1 MLKSDRRAF
10 LLGMGSVA
18 AAGLAGCSTTARE
31 AVDAEA
37 TQVIAARRAEGAVLY
52 AAKAG
57 EQFPLPAIPYQK
69 IDPKFYR
76 QMVADPTGEAP
87 GTLVVDTGSHFLY
100 FTYPDG
106 QAMRYGVGLGRAGF
120 AWAGRGKIQ
129 YKRQWPKWTPPD
141 EMIGRQPELAKY
153 SSDNGGMPPGLENP
167 LGARALYIFQGK
179 EDTLYR
185 IHGSPEWWT
194 IGKSV
199 SSGCVRMIN
208 QDVADLYARVP
219 DGTAI
224 VVTDL
229 SRPGVESVDDVRGR
243 EIYEPYREDEL
254 YGTDPDL
261 SADASRMTPRR
272 RRRYL
277 DDDPSVDRR
286 VERVYDDRVYDDDDY
301 YVPGY

>member
-1 MLKSDRRAF
+1 MSNSGVERRAF
-10 LLGMGSVA
+10 MLGLGSVA
-18 AAGLAGCSTTARE
+18 VAGLAGCSTTARE
-31 AVDAEA
+31 TANSEAVQVVEA
-37 TQVIAARRAEGAVLY
+37 SRTEGALLY
-52 AAKAG
+52 AAKPD

-69 IDPKFYR
+69 IDPRFYR

-100 FTYPDG
+100 FTYPNG

-120 AWAGRGKIQ
+120 AWAGRGRIQ

-141 EMIGRQPELAKY
+141 EMVARQPELVKY
-153 SSDNGGMPPGLENP
+153 SSDNGGMPPGLDNP
-167 LGARALYIFQGK
+167 LGARALYIFQNK

-199 SSGCVRMIN
+199 SSGCVRMTN
-208 QDVADLYARVP
+208 QDVVDLYGRVP
-219 DGTAI
+219 DGTTI

-229 SRPGVESVDDVRGR
+229 SRPGIENVDDVRDQ
-243 EIYEPYREDEL
+243 EIYEPYRPEEVDPAEDP
-254 YGTDPDL
+254 YV
-261 SADASRMTPRR
+261 SADARRMRM

-277 DDDPSVDRR
+277 DGDTAADPYYDDPDVI
-286 VERVYDDRVYDDDDY
+286 E
-301 YVPGY
+301 GY